1 MNEELTQNDEWS
13 DDQAPE
19 EPASDEQPALH
30 AVPSEEAP
38 DEQLTGPGV
47 QPARHSGSV
56 DMNDLAA
63 RARDIADFITGHA
76 ATIRDYERRIAELED
91 ELAKNR
97 ATTAEA
103 KTQLAAVLQLVDV
116 LKPAV

>member
-1 MNEELTQNDEWS
+1 MT
-13 DDQAPE
+13 E
-19 EPASDEQPALH
+19 EPTPDHGSAEDEAPQEPRFEEPPVLH
-30 AVPSEEAP
+30 PVPSAP
-38 DEQLTGPGV
+38 T
-47 QPARHSGSV
+47 SGSV
-56 DMNDLAA
+56 DLNDLAA
-63 RARDIADFITGHA
+63 RARDIADFIAGHSA
-76 ATIRDYERRIAELED
+76 AIREYERRIEELED